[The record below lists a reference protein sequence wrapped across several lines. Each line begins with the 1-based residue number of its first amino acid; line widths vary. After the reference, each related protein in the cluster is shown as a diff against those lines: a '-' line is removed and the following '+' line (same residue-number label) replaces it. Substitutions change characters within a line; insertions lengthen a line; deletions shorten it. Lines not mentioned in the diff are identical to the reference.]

1 MSASALSG
9 LRVVD
14 FSWSV
19 AGPTITTL
27 LAAAG
32 AEVIRVEWP
41 EHPDPM
47 RAVMWAVD
55 APQTPDSACFF
66 NYVNPGKKA
75 FAVNARNPRGRALLE
90 SLISSADLVVESF
103 SAGVMERWGL
113 GYGRLRELREDIIYL
128 SLSGFGHSGR
138 YTTYDTWGPTAQ
150 AFNGITALSGI
161 PGAPPAGW
169 GFSYMDL
176 SAGYMSTVA
185 LLAALHHRD
194 ETGEGQYVD
203 VAQVETGLSM
213 GGSSFLAASVAGPG
227 TRPDGPPG
235 NRATWPGSATSGR
248 GETGAPY
255 NLYPTRGGGRF
266 DHCAITVLDDAQWR
280 AFVHTLGDPDWART
294 RRFGTAAARVANQ
307 DELDRRVAE
316 WTLPQDKYAVMER
329 LQDAGVPAGA
339 LQSFS
344 EILERDPQLDHRG
357 VFATAEHPLL
367 GERRWE
373 TFPALLSATPLRFHP
388 TWPSL
393 GKDSEHVLR
402 DLLSLGPR
410 EIASLLD
417 ADVVRAPERPGPD
430 DDAETASLEAAAPAA
445 VAEVPS

>member
-1 MSASALSG
+1 MSGSALSG

-14 FSWSV
+14 FTWSV
-19 AGPTITTL
+19 AGPTITTI
-27 LAAAG
+27 LASAG

-41 EHPDPM
+41 DRPDPM

-55 APQTPDSACFF
+55 APKTPDSACFF

-75 FAVNARNPRGRALLE
+75 FAVNARHPRGLALLE
-90 SLISSADLVVESF
+90 SLISTADLVVESF

-150 AFNGITALSGI
+150 AFNGVTALSGL
-161 PGAPPAGW
+161 PGEPPAGW
-169 GFSYMDL
+169 GLSYMDL
-176 SAGYMSTVA
+176 FAGYMSTFA

-194 ETGEGQYVD
+194 VTGEGQYVD
-203 VAQVETGLSM
+203 VAQVETGLSL
-213 GGSSFLAASVAGPG
+213 GGAALLAASTNRSSAAQPG
-227 TRPDGPPG
+227 HPPG
-235 NRATWPGSATSGR
+235 NRATWPGTPTVGR

-266 DHCAITVLDDAQWR
+266 DHCAITVLDDVQWR
-280 AFVHTLGDPDWART
+280 AFTTVLGDADWARS
-294 RRFGTAAARVANQ
+294 RRFATAAARVANQ

-316 WTLPQDKYAVMER
+316 WTAPQDKYALMER
-329 LQDAGVPAGA
+329 LQAAGVPAGA

-344 EILERDPQLDHRG
+344 EILERDPQIRHRG
-357 VFATAEHPLL
+357 TFATAEHPLL

-373 TFPALLSATPLRFHP
+373 TFPALLAETPLRFHP
-388 TWPSL
+388 NWPSL

-402 DLLSLGPR
+402 ELLSVG
-410 EIASLLD
+410 EEATADLLD
-417 ADVVRAPERPGPD
+417 ADVVRVPEKAAPPD
-430 DDAETASLEAAAPAA
+430 DGGAGALDAA
-445 VAEVPS
+445 VPAKAPS

>member
-1 MSASALSG
+1 MSGSALSG

-14 FSWSV
+14 FTWSV
-19 AGPTITTL
+19 AGPTITTI

-41 EHPDPM
+41 ENPDPM
-47 RAVMWAVD
+47 RAVMWATDV
-55 APQTPDSACFF
+55 PQTPDSACFF

-75 FAVNARNPRGRALLE
+75 FAVNARDPRGRALLE

-113 GYGRLRELREDIIYL
+113 GYARLRELREDIIYL

-150 AFNGITALSGI
+150 AFNGITALSGL
-161 PGAPPAGW
+161 PGEPPAGW

-176 SAGYMSTVA
+176 FAGYMSTVA

-194 ETGEGQYVD
+194 MTGEGQYVD
-203 VAQVETGLSM
+203 VAQVETGLAL
-213 GGSSFLAASVAGPG
+213 GGSAFLAASVNSPAAGRPG
-227 TRPDGPPG
+227 DPPG
-235 NRATWPGSATSGR
+235 NRATWPGTSTIGR

-266 DHCAITVLDDAQWR
+266 DHCAITVLDDIQWQ
-280 AFVHTLGDPDWART
+280 AFVEVLGSPEWARE
-294 RRFGTAAARVANQ
+294 RRFATASARIANQ

-316 WTLPQDKYAVMER
+316 WTAPQEKYAVMQR
-329 LQDAGVPAGA
+329 LQAAGVPAGA

-344 EILERDPQLDHRG
+344 EILEQDPQLQHRG
-357 VFATAEHPLL
+357 AFATADHPLL

-373 TFPALLSATPLRFHP
+373 TFPAKLSETPLGFRA

-393 GKDSEHVLR
+393 GKDSEHVL
-402 DLLSLGPR
+402 DELLSLDAA
-410 EIASLLD
+410 EIARLLD
-417 ADVVRAPERPGPD
+417 ADVVRASEGPTPPKD
-430 DDAETASLEAAAPAA
+430 VDAEALGA
-445 VAEVPS
+445 VASADVPS